1 MRTPNI
7 VLFVITVVLA
17 IIAVLQHLAVPL
29 AIPAVP
35 SLSIPSIEIPNLASA
50 YAFWVMFV
58 AWLLLAI
65 GSLLPKRTSSPRF
78 RPEPQPQG

>member
-1 MRTPNI
+1 MRI

-17 IIAVLQHLAVPL
+17 FIAVMEHLAVPL

-35 SLSIPSIEIPNLASA
+35 SLSIPSIEIPSFTSA

-65 GSLLPKRTSSPRF
+65 GSLLSKRTSSPKF
-78 RPEPQPQG
+78 RPQPQPQG